1 MAMVFCEDCGEKVST
16 DATACPHCGKPREDK
31 QPAKGWLSVFITSAF
46 VTHFAVLTAV
56 VTLVGGVITFLHQRY
71 IDLDRLKLS
80 QIATTRE
87 SKRAFLELQ
96 LETYRSV
103 LGNVASLY
111 TIYTLNK
118 LEDLAKGVPTIK
130 PDPSVSYEKLIR
142 SFVSDYDTRMAFVE
156 DLRTE
161 VAMEI
166 VNVAIQ
172 APGHPPWLPNVDP
185 KKCSLI
191 DVTPVLAHCM
201 KLSIAES
208 WDFPAEDQKRRDRQ
222 IGQERL
228 ADDYCNLEQ
237 VAQFAAV
244 CRVELSSESKSEF
257 QKITASRNVKNIPPP
272 KGP

>member
-16 DATACPHCGKPREDK
+16 DATACPHCGKPKEEK
-31 QPAKGWLSVFITSAF
+31 KSAKGWLSAF
-46 VTHFAVLTAV
+46 VTNFAVISGVLTIVGAV
-56 VTLVGGVITFLHQRY
+56 IAFFHQRY
-71 IDLDRLKLS
+71 MDLDRLKLS

-103 LGNVASLY
+103 LGNVANLY

-118 LEDLAKGVPTIK
+118 LEDLAKGAPTIK

-142 SFVSDYDTRMAFVE
+142 SFISDYDTRMAFVE

-172 APGHPPWLPNVDP
+172 APTHPPWLPNVDP
-185 KKCSLI
+185 EKCSLL

-208 WDFPAEDQKRRDRQ
+208 WDLPEEDQKRRVRE

-228 ADDYCNLEQ
+228 ADDYCNLER
-237 VAQFAAV
+237 VAHFAAV
-244 CRVELSSESKSEF
+244 CRVPLSSEARSEF
-257 QKITASRNVKNIPPP
+257 QKITASRDPNAKDIPPP
-272 KGP
+272 KAP

>member
-16 DATACPHCGKPREDK
+16 DATACPHCGKPKEEK
-31 QPAKGWLSVFITSAF
+31 KSAKGWLSAF
-46 VTHFAVLTAV
+46 VTNFAVISGVLTIVGAV
-56 VTLVGGVITFLHQRY
+56 IAFFHQRY
-71 IDLDRLKLS
+71 MDLDRLKLS

-103 LGNVASLY
+103 LGNVANLY

-118 LEDLAKGVPTIK
+118 LEDLAKGAPTIK

-142 SFVSDYDTRMAFVE
+142 SFISDYDTRMAFVE

-161 VAMEI
+161 VVMQI
-166 VNVAIQ
+166 VNAAIQ
-172 APGHPPWLPNVDP
+172 APQHPPWLQNVDP
-185 KKCSLI
+185 EKCSLMA
-191 DVTPVLAHCM
+191 VTPVLAHCM

-208 WDFPAEDQKRRDRQ
+208 WDLPEEDLKRRVRQ

-228 ADDYCNLEQ
+228 ADDYCNLER
-237 VAQFAAV
+237 VAHFAAV
-244 CRVELSSESKSEF
+244 CRVPLSSEARSEF
-257 QKITASRNVKNIPPP
+257 QKITASRDPNAKDIPPP
-272 KGP
+272 KAP